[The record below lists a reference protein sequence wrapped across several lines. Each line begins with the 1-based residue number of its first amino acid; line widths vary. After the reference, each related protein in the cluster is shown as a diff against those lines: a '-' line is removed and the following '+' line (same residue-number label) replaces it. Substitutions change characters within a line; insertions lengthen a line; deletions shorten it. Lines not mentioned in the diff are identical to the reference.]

1 MVKASP
7 LDSTRN
13 FFIYVVGVGLEGRA
27 SLPESLQKLIDQ
39 ADLLVGSA
47 RHLSYFP
54 TWAGD
59 RLLIQD
65 FTTTLQQLRAYLDT
79 PRETPPIAVILASGD
94 PLFFGLGRLLL
105 AEFAPE
111 SLIFHPH
118 VSSVQLAFSRLRL
131 PWQEAEFVSIHGRS
145 IEALVPALQ
154 QGTKLLAVLTDS
166 TNTPAAIA
174 KLVRSLQL
182 PLRYRLSVCENL
194 GGDHERITST
204 TDLLKLEHEVFDPL
218 NVVVL
223 QRIQAEAA
231 LELATLPLFGIGD
244 DYFLSFP
251 DRPGLMTKCEVRVQI
266 LAALALQPQQVV
278 WDIGAGTGSVA
289 IEIGRLCPSSDVYA
303 IEKTAVGYQLIQQ
316 NCDRFQVKNV
326 TAVQGEAPI
335 ALQNLPAP
343 HRVFIG
349 GSSGKLPEILSLLG
363 ELSQPPERV
372 VVAIATLEH
381 QAQAITWLRQDDTK
395 EWRDRWLQIDI
406 ARSVPVAN
414 LTRMAPLNPVSL
426 LVLERWE

>member
-7 LDSTRN
+7 SNSTRN
-13 FFIYVVGVGLEGRA
+13 FSIHVVGVGLEGRA
-27 SLPESLQKLIDQ
+27 SLPESLQKRIDR

-54 TWAGD
+54 TWTGD

-65 FTTTLQQLRAYLDT
+65 FTTTLQQLREYLSV
-79 PRETPPIAVILASGD
+79 PREMPPVTVVLASGD

-118 VSSVQLAFSRLRL
+118 VSSVQLAFSRLKL
-131 PWQEAEFVSIHGRS
+131 PWQEAEFISIHGRS

-154 QGTKLLAVLTDS
+154 QGTQLLAVLTDG

-174 KLVRSLQL
+174 KLLRSLQL

-194 GGDHERITST
+194 GGENERVTST
-204 TDLLKLEHEVFDPL
+204 TDLAKLEHEVFDPL
-218 NVVVL
+218 NLVVL
-223 QRIQAEAA
+223 QRIQPEIG
-231 LELATLPLFGIGD
+231 LELTTLPLFGIAD
-244 DYFLSFP
+244 DAFLSFP

-289 IEIGRLCPSSDVYA
+289 IEIGRLCPSSNVYA
-303 IEKTAVGYQLIQQ
+303 IEKTAVGHQLVQQ
-316 NCDRFQVKNV
+316 NCDRFQVENV

-335 ALQNLPAP
+335 ALQNLPVP
-343 HRVFIG
+343 QRVFIG

-363 ELSQPPERV
+363 GLAQPPERV

-381 QAQAITWLRQDDTK
+381 QAQAITWLRQSDPK
-395 EWRDRWLQIDI
+395 EWRDSWLQIDI

-426 LVLERWE
+426 LVLERRE